1 MVRSRRSKDQESEC
15 CDIFKALS
23 VETRVRIIEL
33 LKAKGPLGPKKI
45 AQLIGVTPAAVSQHL
60 KTLKQVGLVKSER
73 RGYWIPYEVDA
84 GALEDCRIKVSRVCS
99 CGCHEEDVV
108 EVKRLGAMGVKSLEA
123 YKRKIEAELRRVNKR
138 LDDLAIEKGR

>member
-1 MVRSRRSKDQESEC
+1 MVSKYVREHDSGC

-33 LKAKGPLGPKKI
+33 LKEKGPLGPKKI
-45 AQLIGVTPAAVSQHL
+45 AQTIGVTPAAVSQHL

-73 RGYWIPYEVDA
+73 RGYWIPYEVDE

-99 CGCHEEDVV
+99 CGCRDEDMIV
-108 EVKRLGAMGVKSLEA
+108 VKRGGSEDVKSLEA
-123 YKRKIEAELRRVNKR
+123 YRRKLERELKRVTKR
-138 LDDLAIEKGR
+138 LKDLADKGGR